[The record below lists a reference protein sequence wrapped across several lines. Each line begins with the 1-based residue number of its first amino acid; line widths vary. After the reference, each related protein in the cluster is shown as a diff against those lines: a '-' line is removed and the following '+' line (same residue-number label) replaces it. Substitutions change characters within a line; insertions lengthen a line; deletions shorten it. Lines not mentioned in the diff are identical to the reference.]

1 METMSGS
8 AALMR
13 SMKKEG
19 VKQVFGLPGGAN
31 LPMYDELFKSD
42 IRHILVR
49 HEQSAAHMADGF
61 GRVSRKPG
69 VCFATSGP
77 GATNILT
84 GIATAQADSAPMV
97 AVTGQVPVKMIGRD
111 AFQESDIIGMS
122 NPVVKYA
129 FQPRTPEE
137 VPLAVRRGF
146 YIAETGRP
154 GPVLLDIP
162 KDVQQNEAPMEFP
175 EEFQMRGY
183 KPWTDPDVIGI
194 ERATNML
201 LSSQKPVILA
211 GGGTIISS
219 AFAELQAVAEML
231 GMPVVTTFKGKGAF
245 PENHPLSMG
254 PIGMHGHAEANKI
267 MVEADCVLAVGT
279 RFSDRSV
286 GTVEDFEKRLKIIHI
301 DVDPAEIG
309 KNQTANVAVVGDV
322 RASLRIML
330 SMLAK
335 KTTHE
340 NTVWSKHALDL
351 KSYWKDN
358 LKIHPGEMGAARI
371 LRKLREVLP
380 KESIVT
386 TEVGQHQMWA
396 SLFFNVI
403 QPGTFFSSTGLGTMG
418 WGFPAAIGAKVA
430 KPDVPV
436 VDIAGDG
443 SFNMTENSLATS
455 VLEDIPVIVFLV
467 NNFTLG
473 MVAQWQRTFY
483 DRRMIGVDFSKILCL
498 PLFQQ
503 NGQRTVFPLPVAQVS
518 FDHYFVGLCMSV
530 HPYWSHGKR
539 MIFRK
544 CPLAFE
550 CRDNRHAKHF
560 CNSLQF
566 CKSRRDYGSTSGQYY
581 WFLR

>member
-1 METMSGS
+1 METMIG
-8 AALMR
+8 AKALMR
-13 SMKKEG
+13 ALEKEG

-42 IRHILVR
+42 IRHILAR

-111 AFQESDIIGMS
+111 AFQESDIIGMA
-122 NPVVKYA
+122 NPVVKYS
-129 FQPRTPEE
+129 FQPRDAAEIPE
-137 VPLAVRRGF
+137 VVRKGF

-175 EEFQMRGY
+175 DEFKIRGY
-183 KPWTDPDVIGI
+183 HPWTDPDIVQINKAI
-194 ERATNML
+194 ETLMQ
-201 LSSQKPVILA
+201 SEKPIILA

-231 GMPVVTTFKGKGAF
+231 MIPVATTFKGKGSF
-245 PENHPLSMG
+245 PETHPLSLG
-254 PIGMHGHAEANKI
+254 PIGMHGHAEANKL
-267 MVEADCVLAVGT
+267 MTEADCVLAIGT

-286 GTVEDFEKRLKIIHI
+286 GTFEEFERNLKIIHM

-309 KNQTANVAVVGDV
+309 KNQRTHVAVVGDV
-322 RASLRIML
+322 QASLRIMVKL
-330 SMLAK
+330 LAK
-335 KTTHE
+335 L
-340 NTVWSKHALDL
+340 SL
-351 KSYWKDN
+351 KKEESAWFGHVMEAKQYWREN
-358 LKIHPGEMGAARI
+358 LKIHPGEMSAARI

-380 KESIVT
+380 HESIIT

-396 SLFFNVI
+396 SLFYDVI

-430 KPDVPV
+430 RPDVPV
-436 VDIAGDG
+436 IDIAGDG
-443 SFNMTENSLATS
+443 SFSMTENSLATS
-455 VLEDIPVIVFLV
+455 VLEDIPVIIFLV

-483 DRRMIGVDFSKILCL
+483 DRRMIGVDQK
-498 PLFQQ
+498 
-503 NGQRTVFPLPVAQVS
+503 
-518 FDHYFVGLCMSV
+518 
-530 HPYWSHGKR
+530 
-539 MIFRK
+539 K
-544 CPLAFE
+544 CPDYVRLAE
-550 CRDNRHAKHF
+550 SYGAQGIRAQ
-560 CNSLQF
+560 SLDELEGAIKAGLS
-566 CKSRRDYGSTSGQYY
+566 CDVSTVIDIPIDPEEDVLPFVAPGTS
-581 WFLR
+581 LKEMILPS